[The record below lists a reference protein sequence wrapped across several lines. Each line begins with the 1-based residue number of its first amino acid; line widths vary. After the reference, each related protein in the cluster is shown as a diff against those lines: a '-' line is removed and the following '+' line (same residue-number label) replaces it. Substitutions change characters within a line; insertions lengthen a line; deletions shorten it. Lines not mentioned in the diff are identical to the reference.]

1 MRPGAESESITLS
14 VLEFDVVCEAA
25 GLDARRHIILDVPSP
40 GRTFTERAELV
51 AQAWESLRHKRLAE
65 AKRDRVEVEFADLLG
80 LLDRPQRSVDVRIWA
95 DRSIRALA
103 CANGGEGLL
112 TVVDGDVVEMT
123 PIRGGSLAE
132 AAVSVAG
139 DVPPG
144 PGRAVSLPHD
154 VLRKASEAAGARG
167 PLVLTDELRILG
179 IGHDDAADVANMADN
194 MGIRGQFGAEGNPG
208 RGKPDRAGRVVA
220 FHDTDRGRY
229 LHVVR
234 PSGDGRAWSTIAPAD
249 NARLATYTRELL
261 TEVWDDPT
269 THGSSTTPHDFTTP
283 TFL

>member
-1 MRPGAESESITLS
+1 MRPGAEADPIYLS
-14 VLEFDVVCEAA
+14 ALEFDVVCESA
-25 GLDARRHIILDVPSP
+25 GFDERRHIILDVPSP
-40 GRTFTERAELV
+40 GSTYTERAELV

-65 AKRDRVEVEFADLLG
+65 TRRDRVEVEFADLLG
-80 LLDRPQRSVDVRIWA
+80 LLDRPQRSIDVRIWA
-95 DRSIRALA
+95 DRPIRALA

-144 PGRAVSLPHD
+144 PGRAVSLPNGA
-154 VLRKASEAAGARG
+154 LRKASDVAGAG
-167 PLVLTDELRILG
+167 NPLVFTDELRILG
-179 IGHDDAADVANMADN
+179 VAHDDAADVANMANN
-194 MGIRGQFGAEGNPG
+194 MGIRGQFGAESSAG
-208 RGKPDRAGRVVA
+208 RSKPARAGRVVA

-234 PSGDGRAWSTIAPAD
+234 SSGDGRAWSTIAPAD
-249 NARLATYTRELL
+249 NGRLAEYVRELL
-261 TEVWDDPT
+261 AEVWDD
-269 THGSSTTPHDFTTP
+269 SAAHDFSGSP
-283 TFL
+283 YPDFH

>member
-1 MRPGAESESITLS
+1 MRPGAEAEPIYLS
-14 VLEFDVVCEAA
+14 ALEFDVVCEAA
-25 GLDARRHIILDVPSP
+25 GLDERRHIVLDVPSP
-40 GRTFTERAELV
+40 GTTCTERAELV

-65 AKRDRVEVEFADLLG
+65 TKRDRVEVEFADLLG
-80 LLDRPQRSVDVRIWA
+80 LLDRPQRSIDVRIWA

-112 TVVDGDVVEMT
+112 TVVDGDVVEMS

-144 PGRAVSLPHD
+144 PGRAVSLPNE
-154 VLRKASEAAGARG
+154 VLRKASEIAGTG
-167 PLVLTDELRILG
+167 NPLAFTDELRILG
-179 IGHDDAADVANMADN
+179 IGHDDAADVANMAHN

-220 FHDTDRGRY
+220 FHDTDSGRY

-234 PSGDGRAWSTIAPAD
+234 RSGDGRAWSTIAPAD
-249 NARLATYTRELL
+249 SGRLAEYARELL
-261 TEVWDDPT
+261 AEVWDDASARDFSGNR
-269 THGSSTTPHDFTTP
+269 GSGFH
-283 TFL
+283 

>member
-1 MRPGAESESITLS
+1 MRPGAEAEPIHLS
-14 VLEFDVVCEAA
+14 ALEFDVVCEAA
-25 GLDARRHIILDVPSP
+25 GFDERRHIILDVPSP
-40 GRTFTERAELV
+40 GSTYTERAELV

-65 AKRDRVEVEFADLLG
+65 TKRDRVEVEFADLLG
-80 LLDRPQRSVDVRIWA
+80 LLDRPQRSIDVRIWA
-95 DRSIRALA
+95 DRPIRALA

-144 PGRAVSLPHD
+144 PGRAVSLPNGA
-154 VLRKASEAAGARG
+154 LRKASDVAGAG
-167 PLVLTDELRILG
+167 NPLGFTDELRILG
-179 IGHDDAADVANMADN
+179 VGHDDAADVANMANN
-194 MGIRGQFGAEGNPG
+194 MGIRGQFGAEGSAG
-208 RGKPDRAGRVVA
+208 RGKPSRAGRVVA

-234 PSGDGRAWSTIAPAD
+234 SSGDGRAWSTIAPAD
-249 NARLATYTRELL
+249 NGRLAEYVRELL
-261 TEVWDDPT
+261 AEVWDD
-269 THGSSTTPHDFTTP
+269 SAAHDFSGNP
-283 TFL
+283 YPDFH